1 MWDRKEIKKHGKE
14 RFKANYWR
22 SVLSAFLI
30 SLLAGG
36 TGLASRFSTSDMEQ
50 DYDLEE
56 VPDSSSVTFNGE
68 EYQDMTNALNSMPEE
83 DKAIAG
89 MVIVGLLAA
98 AFVVLIIGFLLKIFV
113 FNPLQV
119 GCYGFFRENAKGQHP
134 DLGVLKTGFT
144 KYGHTFLTLLL
155 RDIFLILWTLLFIIP
170 GIVKSYSYRMVPF
183 ILRDNPGLTAS
194 QVITR
199 SRKLMDGQKW
209 NMFVFDL
216 SYIGWFLLGCI
227 TFGLV
232 NVFWTEPYRQN
243 ANAAIYLKLIGEDEA
258 EPEENYEPEVVIP
271 LSSNE

>member
-1 MWDRKEIKKHGKE
+1 MWDRKQVKEQGKIK
-14 RFKANYWR
+14 FKANYWR

-134 DLGVLKTGFT
+134 DLGVLKTGFI
-144 KYGHTFLTLLL
+144 KYGAVHTP
-155 RDIFLILWTLLFIIP
+155 RQP
-170 GIVKSYSYRMVPF
+170 GTDRITSYHQ
-183 ILRDNPGLTAS
+183 I
-194 QVITR
+194 
-199 SRKLMDGQKW
+199 
-209 NMFVFDL
+209 
-216 SYIGWFLLGCI
+216 
-227 TFGLV
+227 
-232 NVFWTEPYRQN
+232 
-243 ANAAIYLKLIGEDEA
+243 
-258 EPEENYEPEVVIP
+258 EETHGRPEVEHVC
-271 LSSNE
+271 L